1 MEIAAFEKGELWV
14 ESPTS
19 HKVWLLSGVH
29 LENANCVQNLAK
41 DNYLWSSDTS
51 WFDVMQLS
59 ISLSDSSLLKK
70 NGQIMDNEQFL
81 YLGWTKVMWLWAN
94 FQLQWPTTNPKHLEN
109 FKQTGINCHNKLC
122 NNQIILNVFD
132 EWFIVTLHDFSSVCL
147 VIWL

>member
-1 MEIAAFEKGELWV
+1 MLHLKKGSCGSNPQHLTKFGSFWGSIWKMPIV
-14 ESPTS
+14 FKIWQRTITY
-19 HKVWLLSGVH
+19 GVQIH
-29 LENANCVQNLAK
+29 RGLMWC
-41 DNYLWSSDTS
+41 SS
-51 WFDVMQLS
+51 V
-59 ISLSDSSLLKK
+59 SLCQIPLYLKK